1 MDGQGW
7 KDKGEAYYRSGAY
20 AEAIDAFVQAG
31 VAYQETGDQVS
42 AAEMLNN
49 QGAAHRMLRQWDEA
63 ETAFLKARDAFARL
77 GNPDRQAQA
86 TANLGMLA
94 SLQGRTK
101 KATAYLKEA
110 IAAFQS
116 QGDRLRESD
125 SWRALSKVFFKE
137 RRWLDALATY
147 SSALNCLPHPSL
159 GQRLLRWLFGLP
171 LRLLGG
177 E

>member
-7 KDKGEAYYRSGAY
+7 RDKGEAYYRSGAY

-31 VAYQETGDQVS
+31 IAYQETGDQVS

-49 QGAAHRMLRQWDEA
+49 QGAAHRMLRRWDAAEA
-63 ETAFLKARDAFARL
+63 AFLKARDAFSHL
-77 GNPDRQAQA
+77 GNHDRQAQA

-94 SLQGRTK
+94 SLQGQRE
-101 KATAYLKEA
+101 KAVAYFQEA

-116 QGDRLRESD
+116 QGDRHRESD
-125 SWRALSKVFFKE
+125 SWRALSKVFLKQ

-147 SSALNCLPHPSL
+147 SSGLDCLPHLSL